1 MPTDVLPWLEYR
13 WDFGFP
19 AGMYR
24 AILERLRGTP
34 ARVAALVAGAPVD
47 RLMQRDGDHWSAQEH
62 VGHLIAVERL
72 WETRIS
78 ELLAG
83 ATHLTA
89 AEMGNRATE
98 ASDLNRR
105 PIADIVA
112 AIRTVRTGTLARLD
126 PLTIAD
132 AKRVAHHPRLD
143 RPMRLVD
150 LCFFAAEHDDH
161 HLAMARVMILS

>member
-1 MPTDVLPWLEYR
+1 MTTDVLPWLEYR

-34 ARVAALVAGAPVD
+34 ARVETLVAAAPAD
-47 RLMQRDGDHWSAQEH
+47 RLVRRDGDHWSAQEH

-72 WETRIS
+72 WEARIS

-89 AEMGNRATE
+89 ADMRNRAT
-98 ASDLNRR
+98 AAADLNPL
-105 PIADIVA
+105 PIGEIVT
-112 AIRTVRTGTLARLD
+112 AIRSARAATLARLD
-126 PLTIAD
+126 PLTLAD
-132 AKRVAHHPRLD
+132 AARVAHHPRLD

-161 HLAMARVMILS
+161 HLAMARAMLG